1 MEGGQAAPHR
11 LWQSCSMFL
20 FSELFV
26 SEHLLTSNK
35 EALDLE
41 FPMALPLCPLP
52 QNVCLCPNPRTL
64 NGDLFGNRVFA
75 NMTLKTRSH

>member
-41 FPMALPLCPLP
+41 FPMALPLCLSVTGCVRPP
-52 QNVCLCPNPRTL
+52 QGSIRPQEREVDTAGVAECR
-64 NGDLFGNRVFA
+64 
-75 NMTLKTRSH
+75 